1 MFTILNFELNQYG
14 YSFKCKDVYF
24 CKTKKRPMDYEK
36 IFRQNKEEKI
46 RGRYI
51 TLDDIEPFLQ
61 QLNTNEQLQI
71 IGKSVLEKPIYSYQ
85 IGTGKIKI
93 LLWSQ
98 MHGNESTTTKA
109 LIDFLN
115 FLNNKSELA
124 NQLLE
129 FFTFYSIPMLNPDGA
144 KLYTRENA
152 NKVDLNRDSQNL
164 TQPESRIL
172 RKIYED
178 FKPDYCYN
186 LHDQRTIF
194 GVADTGKPATVSFLS
209 PSYNEER
216 TINADRIKGI
226 NVIVRMNEVLQ
237 KYIPGQVGRFDDG
250 FNINC
255 IGDTFQSMGT
265 PTILFEAGHFQGDYE
280 REETRKF
287 IFFALLSGFIA
298 IHENVIVDNEIID
311 YMNISQNNPN
321 FFDFVYRNVRIN
333 YDSSEL
339 ITNFAAQYKEELIDN
354 KIFFNAFIVKIGD
367 LEDNFGHFEYDAKQ
381 KMYSDSDNDIPNLN
395 QKADFYLEKNVEI
408 VNGLVKL

>member
-1 MFTILNFELNQYG
+1 
-14 YSFKCKDVYF
+14 
-24 CKTKKRPMDYEK
+24 MDYEK
-36 IFRQNKEEKI
+36 IFNQNKEEKI
-46 RGRYI
+46 KGRYI
-51 TLDDIEPFLQ
+51 TLEDIEPLLQ
-61 QLNTNEQLQI
+61 KLNTENKLQI
-71 IGKSVLEKPIYSYQ
+71 IGKSVLENPIYSYQ
-85 IGTGKIKI
+85 MGTGKIKI

-129 FFTFYSIPMLNPDGA
+129 CFTFYSIPMLNPDGA

-172 RKIYED
+172 RKIYEE

-194 GVADTGKPATVSFLS
+194 GVANTGKPATVSFLS

-226 NVIVRMNEVLQ
+226 NVIVKMNEILQ
-237 KYIPGQVGRFDDG
+237 QHIPGQVGRFDDG

-265 PTILFEAGHFQGDYE
+265 PTILFEAGHFQEDYE
-280 REETRKF
+280 REKTRKF

-298 IHENVIVDNEIID
+298 IYENVIVGNQIID
-311 YMNISQNNPN
+311 YMNIPQNNPN
-321 FFDFVYRNVRIN
+321 FFDFVYKNVRIN

-339 ITNFAAQYKEELIDN
+339 ITNFAAQYKEELINN

-367 LEDNFGHFEYDAKQ
+367 LEENFGHFEFDAKGE
-381 KMYSDSDNDIPNLN
+381 MYSDSNQNIPNLN
-395 QKADFYLEKNVEI
+395 LKADFYLGKKIEI
-408 VNGLVKL
+408 VNGLIKL